1 MPVTATLKL
10 PECADEQAW
19 EIARGLG
26 WDYYVL
32 RKKWLAFA
40 QAETAKGGPPQK
52 AGGAFVR
59 WAKTQEKL
67 R

>member
-40 QAETAKGGPPQK
+40 QAETAKGTRPRKP
-52 AGGAFVR
+52 ARPSSGGR
-59 WAKTQEKL
+59 RRK
-67 R
+67 RS